1 MNFRFLGLTAAAL
14 LGSAALAQHTITYSR
29 IVDLSHVISPDIPLW
44 PGDPP
49 VEMET
54 VASFDSDGYHL
65 RRFSIGEHSAT
76 HMNAPNSFHE
86 GGVGID
92 AYMPESLVLPAVVID
107 VREQS
112 AADADYQLSIDDILE
127 WESLHGRIADGT
139 LVIMFTGWQD
149 KWSDP
154 LAFFNEDADGGMHF
168 PGFSPAATEFLL
180 EERGVAGAG
189 IDTHGVD
196 PGQDD
201 TYATNTSVLARQG
214 IILENLTNLHG
225 LPPTGTTVVIGV
237 LRLQAGSGSPVS
249 VLAFVP

>member
-1 MNFRFLGLTAAAL
+1 MMRSLGLTAVL
-14 LGSAALAQHTITYSR
+14 LAGGALAQNTITFSR
-29 IVDLSHVISPDIPLW
+29 VIDLSHVITEDIPLW

-49 VEMET
+49 VEFET
-54 VASFDSDGYHL
+54 VAAFDPDGYHL

-92 AYMPESLVLPAVVID
+92 AYPPESLVLPAVVID

-112 AADADYQLSIDDILE
+112 AADADYQLSVDDVLE
-127 WESLHGRIADGT
+127 WEELHGRIAEGA

-149 KWSDP
+149 KWDDP
-154 LAFFNEDADGGMHF
+154 AAFFNEDEDGGMHF
-168 PGFSPAATEFLL
+168 PGFSPEVTELL
-180 EERGVAGAG
+180 LDERGIAGAG

-201 TYATNTSVLARQG
+201 SYATNTSVVERQG
-214 IILENLTNLHG
+214 IILENLTNLHE
-225 LPPTGTTVVIGV
+225 LPPTGTTIVRSEERRVGK
-237 LRLQAGSGSPVS
+237 
-249 VLAFVP
+249 